1 MTIGE
6 WQELCSTTDIDTTH
20 VAHQL
25 TRSQADETHNQLVC
39 HINESPHLSA
49 HSHAPLERFDNM
61 PLKTTENMVS
71 PLEDYVSLWLRFH
84 GPVSVDQLRSDLD
97 ALGADNISS
106 SLAKLAALGKIVRG
120 QLIEGLNEACVCDLR
135 NYEMILRRLRTHRS
149 ESFEP
154 VPIELIALH
163 TAQLQGLTD
172 GMHGYEGLSHALEH
186 ISCYPAPAELWESD
200 ILPARIKPY
209 DPTWIDR
216 MTFNDELCWIG
227 TSSKVVSMLHPVE
240 IDLYLSEES
249 PQSTVIPPGEGRY
262 SFDALRRMTGL
273 RSQTLHEKLWVETW
287 AGAVTN
293 DTLSPLRATILPG
306 YRPPKMQL
314 SENSRRRRRGQGR
327 HEHSSA
333 ITGRWHHTPDKI
345 DSTPMEEEEL
355 GKERVK
361 LLLGHWH
368 RLFRSLRLMELSGE
382 VLSGPFYDNVRGL
395 QFTTRENVTLLQNRD
410 ATPFWLNACDPS
422 SICGLKCSNLKLPAR
437 RPANGELPCTIQL
450 PTAQTTQTT

>member
-1 MTIGE
+1 
-6 WQELCSTTDIDTTH
+6 
-20 VAHQL
+20 
-25 TRSQADETHNQLVC
+25 
-39 HINESPHLSA
+39 
-49 HSHAPLERFDNM
+49 
-61 PLKTTENMVS
+61 
-71 PLEDYVSLWLRFH
+71 
-84 GPVSVDQLRSDLD
+84 
-97 ALGADNISS
+97 
-106 SLAKLAALGKIVRG
+106 
-120 QLIEGLNEACVCDLR
+120 
-135 NYEMILRRLRTHRS
+135 
-149 ESFEP
+149 
-154 VPIELIALH
+154 
-163 TAQLQGLTD
+163 
-172 GMHGYEGLSHALEH
+172 
-186 ISCYPAPAELWESD
+186 
-200 ILPARIKPY
+200 
-209 DPTWIDR
+209 
-216 MTFNDELCWIG
+216 
-227 TSSKVVSMLHPVE
+227 MLHPVE

-273 RSQTLHEKLWVETW
+273 RSQTLHEKPWVETW

-345 DSTPMEEEEL
+345 DSTPMGEEEL

-437 RPANGELPCTIQL
+437 RRTTHLAYIGHRLAIVSRRSGRHLDIHIPPDDPQMENCLALFNHLLRRPLKPLKRIIIESINNEPAIDSAYVKAFETLFHAHDEGTEFVLYRN
-450 PTAQTTQTT
+450 